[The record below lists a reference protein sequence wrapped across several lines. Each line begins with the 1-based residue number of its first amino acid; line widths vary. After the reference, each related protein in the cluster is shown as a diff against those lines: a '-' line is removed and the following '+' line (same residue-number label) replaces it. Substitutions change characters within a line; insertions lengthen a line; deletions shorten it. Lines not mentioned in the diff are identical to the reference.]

1 MSRRDFSPF
10 ERGGDGQKMR
20 IVPNAKPSM
29 REQVGE
35 EQEAGMPQKRKGRRP
50 AQARQEEMRYE
61 IWILQE
67 PKL

>member
-1 MSRRDFSPF
+1 
-10 ERGGDGQKMR
+10 MR
-20 IVPNAKPSM
+20 TVPNAKPSM

-35 EQEAGMPQKRKGRRP
+35 EQDAGTPQKRKGRRP
-50 AQARQEEMRYE
+50 AQARQEKMRCE